1 MSSFFNYETNLFP
14 ETTKTVSRL
23 LKIVE
28 EIARG
33 KTSISNQESTKI
45 VIEFEEKLKNGSDI
59 FFDEWKKYLVIS
71 DRCATSNGFMEECLE
86 YQEEFKEFIKS
97 SKTFLRGSITKNFYR
112 CYFTHFEKLRKEE
125 LLEIFSERNRFAIL
139 QYNGKNRLFLN
150 LKELH
155 ELGIDLNNPEDV
167 LDYYGEDLDLILREL
182 PIGESGEYIRILQNL
197 KYVSAIN
204 NLNFDENDPKLFAEI
219 VSRKETYCKE
229 NLLLKEYITKV
240 LIDKAMFQDRNMIA
254 WRDFILELL
263 GDPRSSSLYG
273 SKRLSWNVLGKER
286 KDFFVKNLS
295 QDDLK
300 LFLESLSDSVS
311 DTHYEYRKAFW
322 LAFIDYV
329 KFAKVFVGNNAY
341 DELDPSL
348 RDKIKKQDSSYA
360 RLSSQEQ
367 SAIYIDFGAIKVIE
381 FTHNGSVRGF
391 SECPI
396 NLKQS
401 TFSSAELRTETYILK
416 YQSIPEKFV
425 IPHSSP
431 ANHYIWQP
439 KVLILM
445 NHHLKTNVSLQ
456 DVYVS
461 VDQRR
466 ARGYNS
472 VQQKTVQDKP
482 EILEA
487 KRDIN
492 FKKCPLCGAKKSS
505 EDFSDNT
512 RGYLNGSW
520 CIDCFNSQQIGSK
533 VCTLCKKV
541 KPVNEFAKRENGQI
555 EVCKQCDSK
564 KETHEGKKL
573 CPTCKEF
580 KNREDFSLKIKNH
593 FNQDVCD
600 NCSKLKNEKTIINY
614 ASFKEEKKDELKLCA
629 HCNKSKP
636 ESAFSKSLDQSKKI
650 IWCDDCINT
659 QTDRKCAKCLIV
671 KPINEFPKN
680 PKDPSGYSTWCT
692 KCRAWF

>member
-14 ETTKTVSRL
+14 ETTKIVPRL

-33 KTSISNQESTKI
+33 KTSISHQESTKI

-59 FFDEWKKYLVIS
+59 FFYEWKKYLVIS
-71 DRCATSNGFMEECLE
+71 DRCATSNDFMKECLE

-97 SKTFLRGSITKNFYR
+97 SKSFLRGSITKNFYR
-112 CYFTHFEKLRKEE
+112 CYFTHFEKLQKEE
-125 LLEIFSERNRFAIL
+125 LLEIFLERNRFAIL
-139 QYNGKNRLFLN
+139 QYSGKNRLFLN

-155 ELGIDLNNPEDV
+155 ELEINLNDPEDV

-182 PIGESGEYIRILQNL
+182 PIGESSEYIRILQNL

-204 NLNFDENDPKLFAEI
+204 NLNFDENAPRLFAEI
-219 VSRKETYCKE
+219 ISRKETYCKE

-240 LIDKAMFQDRNMIA
+240 LIDKAMFQDRNMIV

-273 SKRLSWNVLGKER
+273 SKHLSWNVLGKER

-348 RDKIKKQDSSYA
+348 SDKIKKQDSSYA

-396 NLKQS
+396 NLKQA
-401 TFSSAELRTETYILK
+401 TFSSAELRTEKYILK

-439 KVLILM
+439 KVLRLM
-445 NHHLKTNVSLQ
+445 NHHLKTNVNLR
-456 DVYVS
+456 DVYIS
-461 VDQRR
+461 VDHTRIKSYTER
-466 ARGYNS
+466 I
-472 VQQKTVQDKP
+472 QQEDATQITQVRTDTK
-482 EILEA
+482 
-487 KRDIN
+487 
-492 FKKCPLCGAKKSS
+492 FKKCPMCGSNKTNEEFS
-505 EDFSDNT
+505 ENT
-512 RGYLNGSW
+512 NGYLNGSW
-520 CIDCFNSQQIGSK
+520 CIDCFNSQQVGSK
-533 VCTLCKKV
+533 VCVLCKKV
-541 KPVNEFAKRENGQI
+541 KPVNEFTKKENGQI
-555 EVCKQCDSK
+555 ELCKQCDSK

-580 KNREDFSLKIKNH
+580 KTREDFCLKAKNH

-600 NCSKLKNEKTIINY
+600 KCSKPKNQEINNFD
-614 ASFKEEKKDELKLCA
+614 SLEEVKKDVLKFCI

-636 ESAFSKSLDQSKKI
+636 ESSFLLSKDKVKKT

-659 QTDRKCAKCLIV
+659 LVEKECAKCQIV
-671 KPINEFPKN
+671 KPVSEFSKSQ
-680 PKDPSGYSTWCT
+680 KDPSGYTVWCK
-692 KCRAWF
+692 KCQSWF